1 MVLMWESV
9 DHQGDLEN
17 VSGHGFKLDL
27 EQQQTAEDLYVS
39 AADHVA
45 ASLCMWFLCGVFYQ
59 N

>member
-27 EQQQTAEDLYVS
+27 ERQQTAEDLYVS
-39 AADHVA
+39 ATEHVA
-45 ASLCMWFLCGVFYQ
+45 ASLCM
-59 N
+59 